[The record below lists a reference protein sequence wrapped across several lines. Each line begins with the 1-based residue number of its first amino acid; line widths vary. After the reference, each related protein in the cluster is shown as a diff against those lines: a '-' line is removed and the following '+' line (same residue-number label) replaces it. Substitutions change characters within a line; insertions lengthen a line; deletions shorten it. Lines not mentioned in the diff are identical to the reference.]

1 LARCRNIYLS
11 ELTGI
16 FLNERLKYNR
26 DDIVGLDSS
35 IIRQTHKVS
44 LRTGYTKSIVAFEVQ
59 GNDRGADR
67 TAQDYQITDFGNA
80 IARKAIQRL
89 EFYEFN
95 NLKQYLPNLKS
106 IQEFITSEHYL
117 GRVKIEVTGLP
128 EQVGNLSADEKLD
141 ATTQILSSI
150 AEVIASDKIE
160 YKGSKKFVPR
170 MMNAVFTDK
179 TLNFMLDDGGDKE
192 FGRSMNDATETA
204 YHLDLTTKA
213 WFAFDDCFGTSEEK
227 LLIQYIDKR
236 YKELAKTYAEAY
248 LIRNEKH
255 FKVYAFEDGRPL
267 EPDFVLYLI
276 GKEKIDTMSNSK
288 RGQ

>member
-1 LARCRNIYLS
+1 
-11 ELTGI
+11 
-16 FLNERLKYNR
+16 
-26 DDIVGLDSS
+26 
-35 IIRQTHKVS
+35 VS